1 MEVGEKVRNGYIGNV
16 CVVVLVSINSNYV
29 GELLSRKREQCTGH
43 GENRKQHAGQLLSRK
58 RAVHWTRR
66 K

>member
-29 GELLSRKREQCTGH
+29 VELV
-43 GENRKQHAGQLLSRK
+43 SRK
-58 RAVHWTRR
+58 RAVHWTQR
-66 K
+66 KYNTAC

>member
-16 CVVVLVSINSNYV
+16 CVVVLVSINSNYF

-43 GENRKQHAGQLLSRK
+43 GEIETIMLDSC
-58 RAVHWTRR
+58 
-66 K
+66 